1 MTNYSQDI
9 RNISK
14 AKRQQ
19 IKSSIEYVSTL
30 NNNNNK
36 EMNFNITR
44 VKFKVQKLTA
54 HEYPKKWGKLV
65 HSVLVF
71 RNSKQCSPRLSGE
84 RHRL

>member
-1 MTNYSQDI
+1 
-9 RNISK
+9 
-14 AKRQQ
+14 
-19 IKSSIEYVSTL
+19 
-30 NNNNNK
+30 
-36 EMNFNITR
+36 MNFNITR